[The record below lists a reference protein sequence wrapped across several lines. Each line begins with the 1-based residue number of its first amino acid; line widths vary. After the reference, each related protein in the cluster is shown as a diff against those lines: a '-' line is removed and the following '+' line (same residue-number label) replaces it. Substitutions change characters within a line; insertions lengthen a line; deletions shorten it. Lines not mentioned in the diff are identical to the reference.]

1 MYILKDCK
9 QSRMYKDVSV
19 VLIMREDRGL
29 VDCE

>member
-1 MYILKDCK
+1 MYVLKDK

-19 VLIMREDRGL
+19 VLIMREDHGL